1 MHVSK
6 PPKEGSPSHKFLTDL
21 QRVSSLLNPE
31 VKVEMVH
38 KKINL
43 AHDTL
48 AWEHERFSIGK
59 LSAFTLSHYDTPFH
73 AERSSMLD
81 VKVDEDVVLRNTRIV
96 AETLACSAFGLQ
108 EEQCAANIF
117 TAEAGYAP
125 SKEAIRSHSGQLA
138 ARPRGT
144 PLTLGLPEAIAGKRS
159 TSGSGGRSK
168 HQKSSTGNK
177 NPTVKF
183 LSEALRTFTHEARE
197 ISYKRDKKDPEYT
210 FYDASVDSGNNEEA
224 VVMTAYKVKPA
235 VFDLVVSIGIAAYLG
250 ALYLF
255 LQQASSAYSVLA
267 AALSSGLSATSSPA
281 KTNSNG
287 VNGHS
292 SNGKVKTH

>member
-1 MHVSK
+1 MRC
-6 PPKEGSPSHKFLTDL
+6 LT
-21 QRVSSLLNPE
+21 RKYSNS
-31 VKVEMVH
+31 
-38 KKINL
+38 
-43 AHDTL
+43 
-48 AWEHERFSIGK
+48 
-59 LSAFTLSHYDTPFH
+59 
-73 AERSSMLD
+73 
-81 VKVDEDVVLRNTRIV
+81 RIV

-183 LSEALRTFTHEARE
+183 LSEVNSCTYCTH
-197 ISYKRDKKDPEYT
+197 
-210 FYDASVDSGNNEEA
+210 
-224 VVMTAYKVKPA
+224 
-235 VFDLVVSIGIAAYLG
+235 
-250 ALYLF
+250 
-255 LQQASSAYSVLA
+255 
-267 AALSSGLSATSSPA
+267 
-281 KTNSNG
+281 
-287 VNGHS
+287 
-292 SNGKVKTH
+292 